1 MPRPEGPQ
9 GPSGHLQDGSSDPV
23 SDTDPLP
30 DASGAR
36 PGPGRR
42 GRALWTIGTQ
52 ALSSASNF
60 LLSGVVL
67 VVASARAFAVFS
79 ICLTT
84 YLLVL
89 QFARNVI
96 GIPVLI
102 HQAGGREVPGDGAA
116 EERDG
121 SAGFAV
127 LSGLAIA
134 PALVLVAAVWRESAP
149 QFLVLAAAMPFLLV
163 QDALRHVAIAVGRP
177 QLAVAADGTWVV
189 LQVVGFAVA
198 IAAGADSPATLLS
211 VWCAAGAVSAV
222 GLGGLLHATPA
233 VTGSVAWLRR
243 NAALCR
249 RLAVEFLVNSGSYYA
264 LSYGL
269 VVMAG
274 AGELGH
280 FRAAQT
286 LFGPASVLLMG
297 GAALG
302 VPESVRLRRDGSD
315 LLRLSARLSA
325 ALTVLSLVCGLG
337 VYALLPIV
345 GPELFPSWPA
355 VRAVMPWLTLFGAAL
370 GAGAGPIATL
380 RALGASRWVLDARTL
395 AACIVLVVGLPA
407 SALLG
412 ARGAFLALGI
422 GECILAARAWRQV
435 TRAVELPASAES

>member
-1 MPRPEGPQ
+1 M
-9 GPSGHLQDGSSDPV
+9 
-23 SDTDPLP
+23 
-30 DASGAR
+30 
-36 PGPGRR
+36 
-42 GRALWTIGTQ
+42 GTQ

-60 LLSGVVL
+60 LLSAIVL
-67 VVASARAFAVFS
+67 VVAPARAFAVFS

-84 YLLVL
+84 YLLIL
-89 QFARNVI
+89 QFARYVI

-102 HQAGGREVPGDGAA
+102 GQAGGQQMPPGPAA

-121 SAGFAV
+121 AAGFAV

-134 PALVLVAAVWRESAP
+134 PALVLVAAIWPESAP
-149 QFLVLAAAMPFLLV
+149 QFLVLAAAMPFLLA

-177 QLAVAADGTWVV
+177 QSAVAADGTWVV

-198 IAAGADSPATLLS
+198 IAAGSGSPATLLA

-222 GLGGLLHATPA
+222 GLGRLLHATPA
-233 VTGSVAWLRR
+233 ITGSVAWLRR

-249 RLAVEFLVNSGSYYA
+249 RLSVEFVVNSGSYYA

-269 VVMAG
+269 VIMAG
-274 AGELGH
+274 AGELGD

-286 LFGPASVLLMG
+286 LFGPASVLLLG

-302 VPESVRLRRDGSD
+302 VPESVRMHRDGSD

-345 GPELFPSWPA
+345 GPELFPSWEA
-355 VRAVMPWLTLFGAAL
+355 VRAVIPWVTLFGAAI
-370 GAGAGPIATL
+370 GAGAGPVATL
-380 RALGASRWVLDARTL
+380 RALGASRWLLDARTL

-407 SALLG
+407 SAVLG

-422 GECILAARAWRQV
+422 GECILAARAWRRV
-435 TRAVELPASAES
+435 TRGIELPATPEN

>member
-1 MPRPEGPQ
+1 M
-9 GPSGHLQDGSSDPV
+9 
-23 SDTDPLP
+23 
-30 DASGAR
+30 SGATPVPDTTGSRRR
-36 PGPGRR
+36 PGLR

-89 QFARNVI
+89 QFARFVI

-102 HQAGGREVPGDGAA
+102 QQATSPGHLQDRNTA

-121 SAGFAV
+121 AAGFAV

-134 PALVLVAAVWRESAP
+134 PALVLVAAVWPESAP
-149 QFLVLAAAMPFLLV
+149 QFLVLAAAMPFLLA
-163 QDALRHVAIAVGRP
+163 QDALRHVAIAAGRP

-189 LQVVGFAVA
+189 LQVLGFAIAV
-198 IAAGADSPATLLS
+198 AAGSESPATLLA

-233 VTGSVAWLRR
+233 VTRSIAWLRR

-269 VVMAG
+269 VIMAG
-274 AGELGH
+274 AAELGD

-302 VPESVRLRRDGSD
+302 VPESVRMRRNRSH
-315 LLRLSARLSA
+315 LLRLSARLSV
-325 ALTVLSLVCGLG
+325 ALTVLSLACGLG

-355 VRAVMPWLTLFGAAL
+355 VRAVIPWLTLFGAAI
-370 GAGAGPIATL
+370 GAGAGPVAIL
-380 RALGASRWVLDARTL
+380 RALGASRWLLHARTL
-395 AACIVLVVGLPA
+395 AACIVLGVGLPA
-407 SALLG
+407 SAWLG
-412 ARGAFLALGI
+412 ARGAFLALAL

-435 TRAVELPASAES
+435 TRDIEVPTAAER